1 MRRPCVPLSRN
12 PSRLNPAGIGRGKQ
26 SRSHMDAWTK
36 FISAGVGPIIVI
48 SACGLLCLAF
58 YNRLAAVVTRLR
70 AFHREQLQEQET
82 LARLRRGAAEAD
94 ELALVRH
101 QEMVGMLEV
110 QTQRV
115 TRRAHLIRRTL
126 ACLLLTIALLAACS
140 LAVGLST
147 VWPAAAYAAVPLF
160 VLGLLLLIAG
170 VVFAL
175 LELRYAVDPVEI
187 ESRFIRQLA
196 DDFTPGGESG
206 GQGERGVRAIP

>member
-1 MRRPCVPLSRN
+1 MRRTRIPSSSDPERFHPLETSR
-12 PSRLNPAGIGRGKQ
+12 GEQ
-26 SRSHMDAWTK
+26 SRSPMDPWIN

-82 LARLRRGAAEAD
+82 LARLRRAAAEAD

-110 QTQRV
+110 QTQRI

-126 ACLLLTIALLAACS
+126 TCLLLTIALLAACS
-140 LAVGLST
+140 LAVGLTT

-160 VLGLLLLIAG
+160 VLGLLLLIVG

-175 LELRYAVDPVEI
+175 LELRYAVDPVEV

-196 DDFTPGGESG
+196 DDFTPGGENG
-206 GQGERGVRAIP
+206 G